1 MGFIDGLFKNV
12 GNAVTGGLAG
22 AAGNFVSG
30 LFSDK
35 DNPKEIMELQNQLE
49 KERMKYQSDLN
60 ESAADRNQ
68 QRALEYFNQT
78 AEYNNPKNQR
88 RRLEEAGL
96 NIGLMYGNAG
106 QAGGSG
112 ATGGGTEQGVSAI
125 TPQGVSMGLQLEQLR
140 LQNELAK
147 AEIGKTAAEGEKIK
161 EETKKTGTET
171 KDIEQRIEESKT
183 RIKDIIAGIPAKE
196 QQYYVEKANQEL
208 MESMKELNET
218 IKSVNVRKEK
228 NMELESHVIL
238 KQYSKLESEIENL
251 EITNELK
258 RETKDLIKKRITSE
272 INLTNARAMESIANA
287 KFTDENIKTIDAK
300 IKDWASQ
307 VEFRSENVKLEKEKI
322 ENQVKQWIKEFG
334 LEEEKF
340 EKEKMEAI
348 VNGIFEAIKIAHGLG
363 AGFTMGKFTKV

>member
-30 LFSDK
+30 LFQKK
-35 DNPKEIMELQNQLE
+35 DSPKEIMELQNQLE

-60 ESAADRNQ
+60 ETAADRNQ
-68 QRALEYFNQT
+68 LRALEYFNQT

-112 ATGGGTEQGVSAI
+112 STGGGTEQGVSAI
-125 TPQGVSMGLQLEQLR
+125 APQGVSMGLQLEQLK

-161 EETKKTGTET
+161 EETKKTKTET
-171 KDIEQRIEESKT
+171 KDIDQQIEESKT

-208 MESMKELNET
+208 MESTKELNET
-218 IKSVNVRKEK
+218 IKSVNKRKEK

-251 EITNELK
+251 DITNDLK
-258 RETKDLIKKRITSE
+258 RETKGLIKERIISE
-272 INLTNARAMESIANA
+272 ISLANARAMESITNA
-287 KFTDENIKTIDAK
+287 KFTNENIKTIDAK

-307 VEFRSENVKLEKEKI
+307 VEFRGENIKLEKEKI
-322 ENQVKQWIKEFG
+322 ENQIKQWIKEFG
-334 LEEEKF
+334 LAEEKLD
-340 EKEKMEAI
+340 KEKTEVI
-348 VNGIFEAIKIAHGLG
+348 LNGIIEAVKVASALGIGAIAR
-363 AGFTMGKFTKV
+363 